1 MTPDQY
7 HERVLSTLDT
17 MRTAEK
23 DRLILGFIGA
33 LYPQGDP
40 DHHVIGSDFIAEAIR
55 LLPPFHPN
63 QLVRVDQTDTTDSA
77 TVPEF

>member
-1 MTPDQY
+1 MTSDQY
-7 HERVLSTLDT
+7 HEQVLSTLDT

-23 DRLILGFIGA
+23 DHLILGFIAA
-33 LYPQGDP
+33 LYPRGDP

-55 LLPPFHPN
+55 LLAPFHPN
-63 QLVRVDQTDTTDSA
+63 QLVRVDQANTIDSA